1 MAKVK
6 YNQKSI
12 NEMRNFVIDK
22 LVNNYNY
29 DYNEAKKIVNNSIF
43 NQLLIEDTNYV
54 FHYSVDYW
62 AQEVNKE
69 IQ

>member
-12 NEMRNFVIDK
+12 NEMRNYVIDK

>member
-29 DYNEAKKIVNNSIF
+29 DYNKAKEIVNNSIF